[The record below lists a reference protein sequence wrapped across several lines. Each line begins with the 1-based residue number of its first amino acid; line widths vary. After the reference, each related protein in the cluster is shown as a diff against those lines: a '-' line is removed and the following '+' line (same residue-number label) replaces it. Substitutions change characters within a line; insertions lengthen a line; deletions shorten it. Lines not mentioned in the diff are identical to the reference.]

1 MKLPTVFSSII
12 FAWIHSVNT
21 QPTPREP
28 TNFTLT
34 GHITPDQIFSFVYV
48 PFNVSAEVTS
58 MYVLQNYSFKGAGNS
73 LDLGVFDPHGVAPIN
88 SETGFSGSR
97 GWSGGFRNKFTISA
111 SDATPGYNAGPLLP
125 GTWNVVL
132 GPYATNRSGI
142 DWTLDVS
149 LSYSPLDSPPWTPS
163 LAPIYKEPT
172 PPTTPRKWLRGDF
185 HMHTIYSDGR
195 YLPSEHIAHAISYDL
210 DFIFFSEHNT
220 DSGNNN
226 IGRWIPA
233 NASNLL
239 IGRAIEV
246 TTRHGHWQAIGLER
260 SQQVEWRY
268 TNSSGDT
275 GFVDAATQ
283 VRGSGGLVSIN
294 HPFQNCSRCDWTLDW
309 EHNDAIEVWNG
320 RFDPLD
326 EVAVQFWQ
334 GELATGKKL
343 TALGGS
349 DAHSPPDINGL
360 PTTVVRVTGEKSQ
373 ASIVE
378 AVKRGRVYLVEGPGM
393 DIDFGVV
400 YGNGD
405 RATRRAEIGDV
416 VHKADLGVDAYASF
430 SATGFE
436 AARACFVSE
445 KGYFQNVSLV
455 DAQRIQQNVA
465 GMDFVRVE
473 IRDGSDTLLGLT
485 NPVYFE

>member
-1 MKLPTVFSSII
+1 MKHQAFLTPII
-12 FAWIHSVNT
+12 FACVHHVNG
-21 QPTPREP
+21 QQASPREP

-34 GHITPDQIFSFVYV
+34 GHITPNQIFSFVYV
-48 PFNVSAEVTS
+48 PFNVSADVTS
-58 MYVLQNYSFKGAGNS
+58 ISVLQNYSFKGAGNS
-73 LDLGVFDPHGVAPIN
+73 LDLGVFDPHGVAPID

-97 GWSGGFRNKFTISA
+97 GWSGGFRNNFTISA
-111 SDATPGYNAGPLLP
+111 IDATPGYLP
-125 GTWNVVL
+125 S
-132 GPYATNRSGI
+132 PRSP
-142 DWTLDVS
+142 
-149 LSYSPLDSPPWTPS
+149 SPW
-163 LAPIYKEPT
+163 
-172 PPTTPRKWLRGDF
+172 KWLRGDF

-195 YLPSEHIAHAISYDL
+195 YLPNEQIAHALLYNL
-210 DFIFFSEHNT
+210 DFVFFSEHNT

-268 TNSSGDT
+268 TNSSNDT
-275 GFVDAATQ
+275 GFIDAATQ
-283 VRGSGGLVSIN
+283 VRNSGGLVSVN

-334 GELATGKKL
+334 GELVKGKRH
-343 TALGGS
+343 TAIGGS

-360 PTTVVRVTGEKSQ
+360 PTTVVRVAGERSQ

-378 AVKRGRVYLVEGPGM
+378 GVKNGRVYLVEGPGM
-393 DIDFGVV
+393 EIDFGVV
-400 YGNGD
+400 YGGG
-405 RATRRAEIGDV
+405 RRAEIGDAV
-416 VHKADLGVDAYASF
+416 SKGDLGADVYASF
-430 SATGFE
+430 SSTGFDG
-436 AARACFVSE
+436 AHACFVSE
-445 KGYFQNVSLV
+445 KGYFQNVSIV
-455 DAQRIQQNVA
+455 SEQRIQQNVA
-465 GMDFVRVE
+465 GMDFIRVE
-473 IRDGSDTLLGLT
+473 IRNGSDALLGLT
-485 NPVYFE
+485 NPVYLQ

>member
-1 MKLPTVFSSII
+1 MKHQAFLTPII
-12 FAWIHSVNT
+12 FACVHHVNG
-21 QPTPREP
+21 QQASPREP

-34 GHITPDQIFSFVYV
+34 GHITPDEIFSFVYV
-48 PFNVSAEVTS
+48 PFNVSADVTS
-58 MYVLQNYSFKGAGNS
+58 ISVLQNYSFKGAGNS
-73 LDLGVFDPHGVAPIN
+73 LDLGVFDPHGVAPID

-97 GWSGGFRNKFTISA
+97 GWSGGFRNNFTISA
-111 SDATPGYNAGPLLP
+111 IDATPGYNAGPLLP

-142 DWTLDVS
+142 DWTLDIS
-149 LSYSPLDSPPWTPS
+149 LSYSAIDSPAWTPS
-163 LAPIYKEPT
+163 LAPISKEPL
-172 PPTTPRKWLRGDF
+172 PSPWKWLRGDF

-195 YLPSEHIAHAISYDL
+195 YLPSEQIAHAILYNL

-268 TNSSGDT
+268 TNSSNDT
-275 GFVDAATQ
+275 GFIHAATQ
-283 VRGSGGLVSIN
+283 VRNSGGLVSVN

-334 GELATGKKL
+334 GELVKGKRP
-343 TALGGS
+343 TAIGGS

-360 PTTVVRVTGEKSQ
+360 PTTVVRVTGERSQ

-378 AVKRGRVYLVEGPGM
+378 GVKNGRVYLVEGPGM
-393 DIDFGVV
+393 EIDFGVV
-400 YGNGD
+400 YGSG
-405 RATRRAEIGDV
+405 RRAEIGDAV
-416 VHKADLGVDAYASF
+416 SKEDLGADVYASF
-430 SATGFE
+430 SSTGFE
-436 AARACFVSE
+436 GAHACFVSE
-445 KGYFQNVSLV
+445 KGYFQNVSIV
-455 DAQRIQQNVA
+455 SEQRIQQNVA
-465 GMDFVRVE
+465 GMDFIRVE
-473 IRDGSDTLLGLT
+473 IRNGSDALLGLT
-485 NPVYFE
+485 NPVYLQ